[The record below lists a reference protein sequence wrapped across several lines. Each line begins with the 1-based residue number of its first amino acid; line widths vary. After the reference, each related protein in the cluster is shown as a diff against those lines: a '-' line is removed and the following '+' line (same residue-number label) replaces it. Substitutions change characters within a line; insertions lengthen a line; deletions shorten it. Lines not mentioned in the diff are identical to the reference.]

1 VTTNEPTEAGD
12 TLQQHPL
19 PRKTP
24 VGRHFGSISYPA
36 EEPEE
41 QAVDL
46 RKRPSVKIPHVTGEH
61 WMDRPSRS
69 TDSRRSTS

>member
-1 VTTNEPTEAGD
+1 MTNEPTDAGD
-12 TLQQHPL
+12 TLQQYPL

-24 VGRHFGSISYPA
+24 VGRNFGSISYPA

-41 QAVDL
+41 QAEDL
-46 RKRPSVKIPHVTGEH
+46 RKRPSVKIMHVSGEH

-69 TDSRRSTS
+69 TAARRGAS